1 MPENLVCWKCGA
13 SIADLPFPLARHASC
28 SVCGAQL
35 HVCKQCKFYDKT
47 RSNQCQEPIA
57 EPVYE
62 KEKANFC
69 ELFQVKANAYQTRST
84 TAAEA
89 AKSQLDALF
98 GGKAAA
104 SVSSHDPK
112 QAKTE
117 LEKLFG
123 LDNND
128 AANGSLEKNSLDK
141 TGKDS

>member
-1 MPENLVCWKCGA
+1 MPENLGCWKCGA
-13 SIADLPFPLARHASC
+13 SIAGLPLPLARHASC
-28 SVCGAQL
+28 FACGAAL

-62 KEKANFC
+62 KDKANFC
-69 ELFQVKANAYQTRST
+69 ELFQVKANAYQARST
-84 TAAEA
+84 TAAEV
-89 AKSQLDALF
+89 AKGQLDALF

-104 SVSSHDPK
+104 AMSSQNPEH
-112 QAKTE
+112 AKSE

-123 LDNND
+123 LDQNNP
-128 AANGSLEKNSLDK
+128 ATGSLEKNNLDK